1 MDFKNFKGGM
11 YDEKT
16 DAKGKNSNGVGLVL
30 FSIGLMMLNFYS
42 DLVLFENVNKSVGAG
57 VFIVGILCII
67 ASNFFRKSNNANH

>member
-1 MDFKNFKGGM
+1 MMRKQTLKGRIVM
-11 YDEKT
+11 
-16 DAKGKNSNGVGLVL
+16 GVGLVL